1 MQQVED
7 SDRAIAVI
15 EEKIFRVTVDFLKEH
30 NVDVTEF
37 EKQMQSIIY
46 NNTVNG
52 NIASGTFN
60 NSPVTSV
67 SGQGNTANST
77 KTTTANGKA

>member
-52 NIASGTFN
+52 NIASGAFN

-67 SGQGNTANST
+67 SGQGNTANNI
-77 KTTTANGKA
+77 KTTTANGKG

>member
-1 MQQVED
+1 
-7 SDRAIAVI
+7 
-15 EEKIFRVTVDFLKEH
+15 
-30 NVDVTEF
+30 
-37 EKQMQSIIY
+37 MQSIIY

-67 SGQGNTANST
+67 SGQCNTTNST
-77 KTTTANGKA
+77 NTTTANGKA